1 MERRTDYLNKDTIKM
16 ILDRNEIAD
25 SEKLSKALEEI
36 FSTLANDTN
45 FASALSNKQ
54 TQSSQRNDR
63 LAGRARFL

>member
-1 MERRTDYLNKDTIKM
+1 MNKDTIKM